1 MTDVLSDVLRLIRLK
16 SCVYFARDFRSPW
29 GMRMDAG
36 VFAQFHAVLR
46 GNCVVSHAG
55 HAIDGS
61 AGDVFL
67 FPAGDAH
74 QIADAVD
81 RSAVPGP
88 AFMESLATDAPLFTD
103 GGAPTRLLCGHY
115 EYRNDIRHPLIDE
128 LAPLIHVRSFENQ
141 APETL
146 NGILPMLA
154 RELSDARPGA
164 TAAAEKLAEILL
176 IQVIRAHFEQ
186 ARHHA
191 GLIAG
196 LLDPRLTN
204 AFALVHNQ
212 YGQHVSLDDM
222 AGAAGMSRSAF
233 AAHFRTQAGMTPV
246 AYLTVW
252 RMCIAFDLLTS
263 DRLPVDEAALRVGY
277 ESDIAFGRAFKRHFG
292 QTPGVVRRH
301 AKVAA

>member
-1 MTDVLSDVLRLIRLK
+1 MTDVLSDVLRPIRLK
-16 SCVYFARDFRSPW
+16 SCVYFARDFWSPW
-29 GMRMDAG
+29 GMRMDTG

-46 GNCVVSHAG
+46 GNCVVTHAG
-55 HAIDGS
+55 RDVDGS

-67 FPAGDAH
+67 FPAGDTH
-74 QIADAVD
+74 QIADAAN

-88 AFMESLATDAPLFTD
+88 AFMESLATDAPLFAD

-154 RELSDARPGA
+154 RELSEPCPGA

-186 ARHHA
+186 ARDHA

-196 LLDPRLTN
+196 LLDPRLTA
-204 AFALVHNQ
+204 AFALVHSQ

-222 AGAAGMSRSAF
+222 AGAAGM
-233 AAHFRTQAGMTPV
+233 TPV

-252 RMCIAFDLLTS
+252 RMCVAFDLLTS
-263 DRLPVDEAALRVGY
+263 DRLPVAEAALRVGY
-277 ESDIAFGRAFKRHFG
+277 ESDIAFGRAFKRHCG

-301 AKVAA
+301 AKVTA